1 MITFTEKAKDKVH
14 FYLADKSLRDW
25 GVRIR
30 VKPGSGKGPNK
41 YDFSLEEL
49 KAVPPSDQIL
59 DVSDLRVVLDK
70 QSAIQLLDA
79 KVDFVETPFSSGFK
93 VEQKQTIPVAPSVS
107 GRDLSNDPLA
117 KRIQDVL
124 NRDINPSIASHGGVA
139 TLVDLQGKTV
149 YLQMGGGCQ
158 GCGMAAATLRQGIE
172 VKLKE
177 LIPEIEEVVDATNH
191 AAGANPYYSP

>member
-1 MITFTEKAKDKVH
+1 MITFTEKAKEKVH
-14 FYLADKSLRDW
+14 FYLTDKSLRDW

-30 VKPGSGKGPNK
+30 VKGPNK

-49 KAVPPSDQIL
+49 KVVAPTDQIL
-59 DVSDLRVVLDK
+59 DVSDLKVVLDK

-93 VEQKQTIPVAPSVS
+93 VEQKQTIPVAPAVS
-107 GRDLSNDPLA
+107 SRRDLSNDPMA

-139 TLVDLQGKTV
+139 NLVDVQGTTV